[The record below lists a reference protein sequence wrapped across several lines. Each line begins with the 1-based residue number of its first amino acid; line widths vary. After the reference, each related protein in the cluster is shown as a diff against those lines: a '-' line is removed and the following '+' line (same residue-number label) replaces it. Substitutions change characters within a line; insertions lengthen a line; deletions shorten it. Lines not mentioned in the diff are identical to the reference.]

1 MGVRQLRAILPL
13 LASAALGSDGSGPPS
28 AAAEVVLAEDFG
40 GPLSESWQVIEGTW
54 EVREGELVHADASGA
69 PHARILASTPIREGI
84 IEVDATPM
92 EQNRYRFASVGLV
105 GKYVDDQ
112 HEWWFRFGS
121 YGAISIDGR
130 IPGID
135 KIQIGSVRPECGRT
149 YRLKIVMQGGLVGVS
164 VDGTMIAIF
173 HDPFADLDGRP
184 GVFTETH
191 ARFDNFRV
199 TRHPR

>member
-1 MGVRQLRAILPL
+1 MRQVHVLAVL
-13 LASAALGSDGSGPPS
+13 LASVRLA
-28 AAAEVVLAEDFG
+28 AAAEQVVMAEDFS
-40 GPLSESWQVIEGTW
+40 GPLPAGWRALEGTW
-54 EVREGELVHADASGA
+54 EVRDGQLVHPDASGA
-69 PHARILASTPIREGI
+69 PHARLVAAAPIREGI
-84 IEVDATPM
+84 IEVEATPI
-92 EQNRYRFASVGLV
+92 EENAYRFASVGLV

-121 YGAISIDGR
+121 YGAINIDGR

-135 KIQIGSVRPECGRT
+135 KIPIGSVRPECGRT

-164 VDGTMIAIF
+164 VDGTMIGIF
-173 HDPFADLDGRP
+173 RDPFADLEGRP

-199 TRHPR
+199 TSYSR